1 MRVQQRLTELA
12 IKGDEALA
20 GLREPAESPPWA
32 VFDEDLPPQPSYLRP
47 HAAEPEPAALESL
60 EPQTPALAAVAAATA
75 PAAAEAEL
83 EPYDL
88 AADDT
93 TTAEEQSWFEAIDAA
108 YAQPPAAATEPPAE
122 PATAATPAEPAAAA
136 TPAGEPTAAEPTA
149 VDPLAG
155 EPAAAVE
162 PLAGEPAAAATP
174 AAEAA
179 TTRAAGP
186 ASTETPNSAAPTGG
200 HAEGPA
206 RLPNYG
212 ELSLA
217 SVRGRLRLLTVAEL
231 EDLLTYERSHD
242 DRPEFVRLLTNRIS
256 AVRDL

>member
-1 MRVQQRLTELA
+1 MSQLPLPIRLAAGLVAVAVERARKLPRDVSDWPMTAVSQALQVSMRVQQRLTELA

-47 HAAEPEPAALESL
+47 HAAEPEPGALESL
-60 EPQTPALAAVAAATA
+60 EPQTPALAAVAAATV
-75 PAAAEAEL
+75 PEAAEAEL

-136 TPAGEPTAAEPTA
+136 TPA
-149 VDPLAG
+149 
-155 EPAAAVE
+155 
-162 PLAGEPAAAATP
+162 
-174 AAEAA
+174 AEAA

-186 ASTETPNSAAPTGG
+186 ASTETP
-200 HAEGPA
+200 
-206 RLPNYG
+206 
-212 ELSLA
+212 
-217 SVRGRLRLLTVAEL
+217 
-231 EDLLTYERSHD
+231 
-242 DRPEFVRLLTNRIS
+242 
-256 AVRDL
+256 